1 MYFLLACRGDSCI
14 LRMRTRTIFRVTA
27 EQSKQRQKRVSLRR
41 TRGQIDFYI
50 GSHPATFPHNS
61 NSEKENH
68 QTYAVAPCG
77 RDILHGI
84 WRHIWDGRNYS
95 WSRVRARDID
105 PAVSAGAVVLAAGVH
120 DWRAVERAARI
131 GGLLRVGSA
140 RIGESVHVSASVSVA
155 GRKHF

>member
-1 MYFLLACRGDSCI
+1 MHFLLVCRGDSCI

-27 EQSKQRQKRVSLRR
+27 EQSKQWQKRVSFRR
-41 TRGQIDFYI
+41 TRVQIEFYI
-50 GSHPATFPHNS
+50 GSRPATFPRNS

-68 QTYAVAPCG
+68 QTYAVAACG
-77 RDILHGI
+77 HDIFHGI

-105 PAVSAGAVVLAAGVH
+105 PAVSAGAVVLADGVH
-120 DWRAVERAARI
+120 DWRAVERAARR
-131 GGLLRVGSA
+131 GWLLRVGAA
-140 RIGESVHVSASVSVA
+140 RIGESLGISGSVAVA